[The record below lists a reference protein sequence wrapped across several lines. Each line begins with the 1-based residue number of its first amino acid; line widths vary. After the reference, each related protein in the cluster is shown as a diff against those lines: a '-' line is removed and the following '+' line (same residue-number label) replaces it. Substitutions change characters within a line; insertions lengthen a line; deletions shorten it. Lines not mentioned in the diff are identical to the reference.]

1 MKPDQ
6 AVKIVPLEYEPSKK
20 SKDELIDELVKEYV
34 TLTPEQQN
42 AVDQYIHFM
51 NSLKD

>member
-6 AVKIVPLEYEPSKK
+6 AVKIVQLEYEPSKK